1 MMNLITVTYNADK
14 WQLVPRE
21 PSITM
26 QKMAE
31 DLYGSITYRG
41 GYRLRDVYQTML
53 AAAPQPETAETVSD
67 GLLPIQPLT
76 FDKHGV
82 IRFEANPLVR
92 HLLDDG
98 PFDMNHLRVWCFKNN
113 IDNKYQEQFAQLI
126 GYSLSGF
133 GDLSYVSDLT
143 YERAYASKPPKP
155 EQGK

>member
-1 MMNLITVTYNADK
+1 MSLITITYDADTH
-14 WQLVPRE
+14 QLVPKKVSDKWLE
-21 PSITM
+21 KTGLLIC
-26 QKMAE
+26 AE
-31 DLYGSITYRG
+31 DEEFINA
-41 GYRLRDVYQTML
+41 VL
-53 AAAPQPETAETVSD
+53 AVAPQPETAETVSD

-98 PFDMNHLRVWCFKNN
+98 PFDMNHLGVWCFENN
-113 IDNKYQEQFAQLI
+113 IDSKHQEQFAQLI